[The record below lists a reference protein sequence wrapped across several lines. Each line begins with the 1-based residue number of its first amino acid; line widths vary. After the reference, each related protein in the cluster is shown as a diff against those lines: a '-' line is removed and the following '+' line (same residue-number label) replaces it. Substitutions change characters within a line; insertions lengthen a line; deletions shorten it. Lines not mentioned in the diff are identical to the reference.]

1 MIAAVIIYSFHSGA
15 AERAAVYLANAWIV
29 LSIEDCPLPISDRA
43 ASRQR
48 MVVTGLALQQ
58 YFG

>member
-1 MIAAVIIYSFHSGA
+1 MFAAVIINSFRSGT
-15 AERAAVYLANAWIV
+15 AERAVVYLGNAWFV
-29 LSIEDCPLPISDRA
+29 LSIEERPSRFSDRA
-43 ASRQR
+43 SSRQR